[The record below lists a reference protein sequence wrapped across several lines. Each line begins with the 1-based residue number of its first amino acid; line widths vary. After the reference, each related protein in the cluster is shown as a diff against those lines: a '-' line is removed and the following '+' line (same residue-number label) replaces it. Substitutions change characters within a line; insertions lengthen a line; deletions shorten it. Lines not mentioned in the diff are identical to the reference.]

1 MSGKRVLGV
10 NTGHLLRLARTVRLV
25 WESAPSWTLA
35 ALAFLVAQA
44 AIPLL
49 SLYLLKLL
57 VDTVTAGV
65 TAADRSAAFERVVL
79 LVAAAAGVAALG
91 AACRSAAALVNE
103 VQGLVVTDRMLDIL
117 HAKSIDVDYGYY
129 EDSRY
134 FDSLHQAQ
142 QQAPWRP
149 TRIVSGLMRVG
160 QGALSL
166 LAIGGLLFTFHWS
179 VGVILL
185 LVVIPGTLAR
195 IKYASLFFEWY
206 RSRAERE
213 RMAGYLSGLLV
224 EPAPAKEVRLFGLGS
239 RFLARFNEL
248 REGLRRERV
257 EMATRRSLSEF
268 WTELAATLAVFGA
281 YAFIASQAL
290 RGLVTVGALVMYI
303 EAFRRA
309 QGALQEM
316 LAGFGV
322 LFEDN
327 LFLSSFDE
335 FLGIGNRVTQPA
347 QPTPVPRRLR
357 SGIAFEDVDFV
368 YPNSSRKA
376 LNGVSLTV
384 GPGETVALVGANG
397 SGKTTVIKLLCR
409 LYDPT
414 GGRITLDGIDLRSF
428 DIAEL
433 RRTIAVLFQDFV
445 RYDLSARENI
455 ALGDVAAPPD
465 SAAIVAA
472 ATRAG
477 VHDVIEGLSA
487 GYDTLLGKRLGEG
500 DQLSTGEWQKLA
512 LARTFVRD
520 APILVLDEPTSAI
533 DPEAERDVVEGFRAL
548 VEHRAGIVI
557 SHRLS
562 TVTWVNRIYVLDGGR
577 VVESGPHQELLRR
590 GGVYARLFEAQAQF
604 YR

>member
-1 MSGKRVLGV
+1 MSEKRLLGL
-10 NTGHLLRLARTVRLV
+10 NLEHLQRLGRAVRLV
-25 WESAPSWTLA
+25 WESAPSWTAA
-35 ALAFLVAQA
+35 ALACLVAQA

-57 VDTVTAGV
+57 VDAVTSGV
-65 TAADRSAAFERVVL
+65 TAADRGAAFERVVL

-117 HAKSIDVDYGYY
+117 HTKSIDVDYGYY

-166 LAIGGLLFTFHWS
+166 IAIGGLLFAFHWS
-179 VGVILL
+179 VGLILL
-185 LVVIPGTLAR
+185 LIVIPGTLAR
-195 IKYASLFFEWY
+195 VKYASRFFQWY
-206 RSRAERE
+206 RSRAELE

-224 EPAPAKEVRLFGLGS
+224 EPAPAKEIRLFGLGS
-239 RFLARFNEL
+239 RFLARFNDI
-248 REGLRRERV
+248 RARLRRERI
-257 EMATRRSLSEF
+257 EIATGRSLSEF

-281 YAFIASQAL
+281 YAFIAGQAL
-290 RGLVTVGALVMYI
+290 RGVVTVGALVMYI

-309 QGALQEM
+309 QGFLQEM

-335 FLGIGNRVTQPA
+335 FLGIQNTVVEPPQPVS
-347 QPTPVPRRLR
+347 VPRPLR
-357 SGIAFEDVDFV
+357 AGIAFENVDFV
-368 YPNSSRKA
+368 YPNSGRKT
-376 LNGVSLTV
+376 LNGVSLAV

-428 DIAEL
+428 ATGEL
-433 RRTIAVLFQDFV
+433 RRSIAVLFQDFV
-445 RYDLSARENI
+445 RYDLTARENI
-455 ALGDVAAPPD
+455 ALGDLAAAPD
-465 SAAIVAA
+465 SAAIAA
-472 ATRAG
+472 AASRAG
-477 VHDVIEGLSA
+477 VHEVIEGLSA

-512 LARTFVRD
+512 LARAFVRD
-520 APILVLDEPTSAI
+520 APILILDEPTSAI

-548 VEHRAGIVI
+548 VENRAGIVI

-562 TVTWVNRIYVLDGGR
+562 SVTWVNRIYVLDGGR
-577 VVESGPHQELLRR
+577 VVESGAHDELVRR